1 MALPH
6 YQDIRPASEDPLGD
20 PADQFPEGSVLPAD
34 QDPLGD
40 PAFQEFQGR
49 WGQNDFSDDE
59 ASGFYDRFARQPYVQ
74 GAQADYLSQIPP
86 QEFEQQA
93 QQAAYQMPPQ
103 QRQEV
108 ADGLLGA
115 LGNQGIDI
123 GQLAG
128 MLGLS
133 STSPQGFGVDDLAR
147 LLGWTQQNQPQALG
161 QVAAEKPWFIQALGN
176 PAVQG
181 VLANLAQRY
190 LGRR

>member
-1 MALPH
+1 MALPN

-20 PADQFPEGSVLPAD
+20 PADQLPQGDVLSAD

-49 WGQNDFSDDE
+49 WGQSDFSDDE
-59 ASGFYDRFARQPYVQ
+59 ANGFYDRFARQPYFE
-74 GAQADYLSQIPP
+74 GAQSDFLSQIPP

-93 QQAAYQMPPQ
+93 QQAAYHLPPQ

-115 LGNQGIDI
+115 LGSQGIDI

-128 MLGLS
+128 MLGLG
-133 STSPQGFGVDDLAR
+133 STTADGFGVDDLAR
-147 LLGWTQQNQPQALG
+147 LLGWTQQINLRRWGRPWPASPGSFRRWAAPQFRAFL
-161 QVAAEKPWFIQALGN
+161 
-176 PAVQG
+176 
-181 VLANLAQRY
+181 
-190 LGRR
+190 RRWPSAT